1 MNALVVYESLFG
13 NTHAIAEAIAEG
25 LRPHAEVRVVAA
37 GEAIADLVA
46 WADLVVAGGPT
57 HAHGMSRSRS
67 RQDGLAR
74 AAKPDSTL
82 VLDPAA
88 TGAGLREWLD
98 ALAKA
103 GGTPAAAFDTRV
115 AGPALLTGRASSAI
129 ASGLR
134 KRGFRLVTDA
144 ESFLVDTHT
153 ELVAGEL
160 ERATAWGMRIAALV
174 LDTGS
179 FPADRA

>member
-1 MNALVVYESLFG
+1 MNALVAYESLFG
-13 NTHAIAEAIAEG
+13 NTHSIADAVAAG
-25 LRPHAEVRVVAA
+25 LRTHGEVRVVPVGDA
-37 GEAIADLVA
+37 GVDVVA

-57 HAHGMSRSRS
+57 HAHGMSHSKSREE
-67 RQDGLAR
+67 GVAR

-88 TGAGLREWLD
+88 SGDGLRDWLEV
-98 ALAKA
+98 LAAA

-129 ASGLR
+129 ANSLR
-134 KRGFRLVTDA
+134 KRGFRLVADP

-160 ERATAWGMRIAALV
+160 ERATAWGQRIAALV
-174 LDTGS
+174 VDSGPS
-179 FPADRA
+179 EADRA